1 MIVDWLETVIDDR
14 IQHTGNNREVHF
26 NCVVCGESRHR
37 MYVNLE
43 SGLVY
48 CHNCG
53 YKTNI
58 IGLIQYVEGISF
70 SRASAIFKDV
80 KGNLMLPENISK
92 DLVSNMF
99 AEDLRKD
106 LSKRAIPLPK
116 EYAPLNPQ
124 KTNIMT
130 RRAIKYLN
138 SRKIT
143 NKQIVDHKMG
153 FCMSG
158 EYKNRVIIPITEN
171 GELRFWVA
179 RAISP
184 DVKMKEKS
192 PSDADYQIS
201 KSEVIFNIDRG
212 AKKYHAAV
220 ICEGIFDA
228 LSYNSIGVSLLGKM
242 LYQEQL
248 NILLDYRALL
258 TDGIYISLDNDAK
271 EYAIDMAEQLSEYF
285 DVYIINIPKELD
297 DPNNSLKAM
306 GRTYMYSLIE
316 NAVPYTGKLSAL
328 KGRFYDN

>member
-1 MIVDWLETVIDDR
+1 MIIDWLETVIDDH
-14 IQHTGNNREVHF
+14 IQYTGNNREVHF
-26 NCVVCGESRHR
+26 NCVVCGEVRHR

-53 YKTNI
+53 YKSNI
-58 IGLIQYVEGISF
+58 IGLIQYVEGVSF
-70 SRASAIFKDV
+70 SKARELFKDV
-80 KGNLMLPENISK
+80 KGNFMLPENVSK
-92 DLVSNMF
+92 DLVGNMF
-99 AEDLRKD
+99 SDDLRKD
-106 LSKRAIPLPK
+106 LLKRAIPLPE
-116 EYAPLNPQ
+116 EYTPLDPKN
-124 KTNIMT
+124 TNIVT
-130 RRAIKYLN
+130 KRAIKYLN

-201 KSEVIFNIDRG
+201 KSEVIFNIDIA
-212 AKKYHAAV
+212 AKKYHTCV
-220 ICEGIFDA
+220 VCEGIFDA
-228 LSYNSIGVSLLGKM
+228 MSYGSIGVSLLGKS

-248 NILLDYRALL
+248 NILLDYREIL
-258 TDGIYISLDNDAK
+258 TEGIYVSLDWDAK
-271 EYAIDMAEQLSEYF
+271 DKATEIAERLSEYF
-285 DVYIINIPKELD
+285 NVKIINIPKEDD
-297 DPNNSLKAM
+297 DPNNYLQKHGRSAM
-306 GRTYMYSLIE
+306 WKLIE
-316 NAVPYTGKLSAL
+316 NAEDYGELSSVKRLLA
-328 KGRFYDN
+328 Y